1 MAELL
6 SLLPEGF
13 GYDDNSLAAEALL
26 FQVQTRVA
34 LEVDASLRRAAQKGG
49 AMRTAELEWLCGR
62 LLCRVPPF
70 VADIVARTRP
80 DAAARSILFFEL
92 LNDFYAAALFAVST
106 SSNSRASDV
115 LILAEAVEAAE
126 LLHQTAISELWSHA
140 LFPEVY
146 ALAFYAYVSL
156 APPEAELQRLICAL
170 LDKANREEASV
181 PEGAGG
187 DAALGGPI
195 QTQGIYIAALQE
207 EVLRD
212 APLRSAEA
220 FIARNDGAASNR
232 VASLTSGA
240 NRLFWRDANS
250 GEHVYSAV
258 YGALYH
264 AATARGQLCTPRD
277 RNSARGCVAPAPSS
291 FARTDS
297 VERFDAHVAA
307 AAAAWSL
314 PVDGAAL
321 AATPAWLQ
329 RDVIVL
335 LLRWYPWYGARVSTP
350 DMLASLGGGGGGSG
364 GGHGDGVVDDY
375 VHELALHMCGLR
387 SEVALL
393 AYVHSVRHGLSASVP
408 HMGPRTANLL
418 HSALHKLATPGGP
431 VYPSRRVRHAAQA
444 TIDELFPAGRIPR
457 RLVQLCFRLA
467 HPLRWP
473 PSLGHWVAG
482 IIWAALAWAA
492 AATGARRCCVRSK
505 QGGTEDVVAWGDG
518 QAARWRAPSVL
529 ASLIM
534 ALARAAVAVAWAL
547 CCPCVR
553 RK

>member
-1 MAELL
+1 MAEQL

-13 GYDDNSLAAEALL
+13 GDDHSLAAEALL

-49 AMRTAELEWLCGR
+49 ALRTAELEWLFGR
-62 LLCRVPPF
+62 LLCRAPPF
-70 VADIVARTRP
+70 VSEIVARTRP
-80 DAAARSILFFEL
+80 DAAARNVLFFEL
-92 LNDFYAAALFAVST
+92 LNDFYAAALFAVT
-106 SSNSRASDV
+106 TSNSRASDV

-126 LLHQTAISELWSHA
+126 LVHQTAISELWSHA

-146 ALAFYAYVSL
+146 ALAFYSYVSL

-170 LDKANREEASV
+170 LDKANREAMG
-181 PEGAGG
+181 PEGG
-187 DAALGGPI
+187 DAALAEPMG
-195 QTQGIYIAALQE
+195 TQGMSIAALQE
-207 EVLRD
+207 EVMRD

-220 FIARNDGAASNR
+220 FIARSDGAAANR

-250 GEHVYSAV
+250 GERVYSAV

-277 RNSARGCVAPAPSS
+277 LNSARGCVAPAPSS

-321 AATPAWLQ
+321 SATPAWLQ
-329 RDVIVL
+329 RDVVVL

-350 DMLASLGGGGGGSG
+350 DMLASLGGSGRGGAHGG
-364 GGHGDGVVDDY
+364 GVVDDY
-375 VHELALHMCGLR
+375 VRELALHICGLR

-393 AYVHSVRHGLSASVP
+393 AYVNSVRHGLGASVP
-408 HMGPRTANLL
+408 LMGPRTANLL
-418 HSALHKLATPGGP
+418 HSVLHKLATPGGP

-482 IIWAALAWAA
+482 IVWAAMAWAA
-492 AATGARRCCVRSK
+492 AATGARRCCARYK
-505 QGGTEDVVAWGDG
+505 QAGAEDVVARGG
-518 QAARWRAPSVL
+518 SQAVRRLTPWVL
-529 ASLIM
+529 ASLLL
-534 ALARAAVAVAWAL
+534 ALARAAVEVAWAL
-547 CCPCVR
+547 CCPCCR
-553 RK
+553 RR